1 MGIKKFKI
9 GKKVKNIFVVYSI
22 IVACGIYVLF
32 IDFVSVNKQ
41 SICLEKNLNYK
52 AAHHF
57 EVGERKSLNASV
69 SVSCLNRYFSHG

>member
-32 IDFVSVNKQ
+32 IDFVFVS
-41 SICLEKNLNYK
+41 LEKNLSYK
-52 AAHHF
+52 AAHHS
-57 EVGERKSLNASV
+57 EVGERKSLNTSV
-69 SVSCLNRYFSHG
+69 SVS